1 MYGMKPGSNR
11 PMAADRY
18 DTEGRGEKG
27 MRYGAESARR
37 QKAGKLQPPQKDA
50 LSRLRLFRCL
60 QVPVLSRV
68 GKM

>member
-1 MYGMKPGSNR
+1 MYGMKPGGNR

-37 QKAGKLQPPQKDA
+37 QKAGKLRPSQKDA

-68 GKM
+68 GKR